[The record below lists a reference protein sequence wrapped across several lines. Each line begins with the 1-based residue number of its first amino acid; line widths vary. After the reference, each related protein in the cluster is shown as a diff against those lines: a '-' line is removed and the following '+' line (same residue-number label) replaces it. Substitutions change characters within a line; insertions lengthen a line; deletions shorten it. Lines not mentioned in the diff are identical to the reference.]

1 MFSISHPSS
10 RSVVFSTLADQPP
23 RFDPLNLG
31 SNSGGGPRG
40 GGDRREREKEEYGR
54 GVAAT
59 KFCVE
64 QKKRERGTGKEKEI
78 YTYPTRAAPRAGEED
93 LNFKFYLI
101 IFEFNF
107 VTCPEG
113 GSRPRQQSWRY
124 SRAYTCAHWYIIHG
138 CAHCI
143 GVYLVAKRAVGG
155 FFLLHPAEED
165 VRDLRVGLFATNLV
179 KAAR

>member
-10 RSVVFSTLADQPP
+10 RSAVSSTLADQPP

-31 SNSGGGPRG
+31 SNSGGGPRR
-40 GGDRREREKEEYGR
+40 GGDRREREKEEYRR

-59 KFCVE
+59 KFCAE
-64 QKKRERGTGKEKEI
+64 QRKRRRDGERKREKEI

-124 SRAYTCAHWYIIHG
+124 SRAYTRAHRYITHA

-143 GVYLVAKRAVGG
+143 GVYLVTERAVGG

-165 VRDLRVGLFATNLV
+165 VRKLRSGCSL
-179 KAAR
+179 RIW